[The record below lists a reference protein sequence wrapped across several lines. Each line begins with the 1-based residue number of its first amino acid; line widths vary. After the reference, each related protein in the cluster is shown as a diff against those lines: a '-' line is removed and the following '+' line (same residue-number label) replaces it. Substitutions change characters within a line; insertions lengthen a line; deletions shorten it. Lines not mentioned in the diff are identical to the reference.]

1 MQGEKLKYS
10 EHFMKHAG
18 GEAGCGFNARIMG
31 HSHQE
36 AMSQIVHG
44 YVERAYGW
52 HLADNMASAG
62 KLYAVHNFHNSH
74 ECSGHAFPY
83 GGTFVCNTCDRSNL
97 AKDWW
102 GIKCFPDGDAWCCV
116 GLEFEDLQTSD
127 CYAFGSTYDEAI
139 KNYGDLMISRASA
152 LSTPFKETSDAG

>member
-44 YVERAYGW
+44 YGERSHGW
-52 HLADNMASAG
+52 HYAHQLARAG

-83 GGTFVCNTCDRSNL
+83 GGTFVCNTRDRSNL

-102 GIKCFPDGDAWCCV
+102 AIKCFPMAMPGAV
-116 GLEFEDLQTSD
+116 SGLSLKTFKLRTATPSGQPT
-127 CYAFGSTYDEAI
+127 
-139 KNYGDLMISRASA
+139 MRPSR
-152 LSTPFKETSDAG
+152 TTET